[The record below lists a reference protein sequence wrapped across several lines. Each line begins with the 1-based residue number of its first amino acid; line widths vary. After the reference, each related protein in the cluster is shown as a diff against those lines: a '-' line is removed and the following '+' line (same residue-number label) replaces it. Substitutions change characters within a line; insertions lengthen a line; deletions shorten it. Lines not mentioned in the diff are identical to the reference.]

1 MTDTT
6 PSVGDQAVGDQANQ
20 GEAAGDETT
29 RRDFLM
35 LTAAATGAVG
45 VAGFGWALVDMMN
58 PAADTLALATIE
70 VDLAEVEP
78 GQAIT
83 VMWRGKPVFIRHRT
97 AGEIMAAEA
106 TSLDDLPDPQADSD
120 RVVDGQSQWL
130 VVVGVCTHLGCIPLG
145 QRSGDSQGDY
155 GGWFCPCH
163 GSHYDTSGRI
173 RRGPAP
179 DNLPVPEYAFVEDL
193 RIRIG

>member
-6 PSVGDQAVGDQANQ
+6 QSVGEPTAEAEADGD
-20 GEAAGDETT
+20 GTT
-29 RRDFLM
+29 RRNFLM
-35 LTAAATGAVG
+35 LSAAATGAVG
-45 VAGFGWALVDMMN
+45 VAGFGWALIDMMN
-58 PAADTLALATIE
+58 PAADTLALATTE
-70 VDLAEVEP
+70 VDLSEVEP

-97 AGEIMAAEA
+97 NGEVMAAEA
-106 TSLDDLPDPQADSD
+106 ASLDELPDPQADSE
-120 RVVDGQSQWL
+120 RVVDGRAEWL

-179 DNLPVPEYAFVEDL
+179 DNLPVPEYEFVEDL

>member
-1 MTDTT
+1 MTETT
-6 PSVGDQAVGDQANQ
+6 QDGADQA
-20 GEAAGDETT
+20 AADDAAAPT

-45 VAGFGWALVDMMN
+45 VAGFGWSLVDMMN
-58 PAADTLALATIE
+58 PAADTLALATVE
-70 VDLAEVEP
+70 VDLAEVEA
-78 GQAIT
+78 GQAST
-83 VMWRGKPVFIRHRT
+83 GMWRGKPGFIRHRT
-97 AGEIMAAEA
+97 AGETLAAQEQP
-106 TSLDDLPDPQADSD
+106 LDDLPDPEGDVD
-120 RVVDGQSQWL
+120 RTKPGFEQWL

-179 DNLPVPEYAFVEDL
+179 DNLPVPEYEFVEDL

>member
-6 PSVGDQAVGDQANQ
+6 PSVGDQTAQA
-20 GEAAGDETT
+20 EATGDETT

-97 AGEIMAAEA
+97 AGETTAAQEQP
-106 TSLDDLPDPQADSD
+106 LDDLPDPQGDEERTKA
-120 RVVDGQSQWL
+120 GYEQWL

-179 DNLPVPEYAFVEDL
+179 DNLPVPEYEFVEDL